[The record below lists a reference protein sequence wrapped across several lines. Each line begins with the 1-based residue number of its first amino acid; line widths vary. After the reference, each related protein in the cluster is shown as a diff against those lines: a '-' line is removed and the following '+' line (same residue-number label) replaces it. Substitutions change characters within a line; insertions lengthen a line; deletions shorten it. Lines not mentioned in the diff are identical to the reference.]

1 MTTFKVL
8 TYGDIEELNQCFV
21 NETMLRKGIYYT
33 SVPVLHEN
41 TLTISKMKKNWK
53 YLLDNIGEDRDVINW
68 ILINLDK
75 CQLTEVDLILV

>member
-41 TLTISKMKKNWK
+41 TLTISNSFSFWK
-53 YLLDNIGEDRDVINW
+53 
-68 ILINLDK
+68 
-75 CQLTEVDLILV
+75 